1 MRKIFG
7 FILTVIGIFTVFLA
21 VKGMVSAPESSRFK
35 PTEES
40 AFTVTLASFVQMSA

>member
-21 VKGMVSAPESSRFK
+21 VKGMISAPESAKVF
-35 PTEES
+35 ED
-40 AFTVTLASFVQMSA
+40 AVTVEDGRLDPANEGKW